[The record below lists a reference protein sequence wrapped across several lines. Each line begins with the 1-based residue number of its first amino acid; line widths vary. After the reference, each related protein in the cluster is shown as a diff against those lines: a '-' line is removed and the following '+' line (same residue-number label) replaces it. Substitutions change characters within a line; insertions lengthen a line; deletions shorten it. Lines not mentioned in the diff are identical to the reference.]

1 MKGGR
6 KALRILGPR
15 IGTSLARIGLALALL
30 AALAAGRAAL
40 AQDAEPTA
48 PPAGT
53 ADPAAAPTG
62 TAAPR
67 EPTATANALEGTV
80 AAIAPQDNTI
90 TINTD
95 SGLRTLTIPPG
106 VAVLRNGLPSALAEV
121 EATDRIIVQRGANDR
136 VLSLLTYAAPV
147 TPTAALTPAA
157 RATGTAPAAPTPGA
171 TPTGPPETGVV
182 SGTVTSIEN
191 GLLTV
196 AQDNGE
202 TTPVNAANVPGL
214 AVTRDGRTA
223 SLEDVRP
230 NDRVEVTYNQSGVPA
245 GITAT
250 STPQSLPAPPGR
262 FQWLLYLLPML
273 ALLVALLLLILSGRR
288 PARGFVMTRRR
299 G

>member
-1 MKGGR
+1 MWR
-6 KALRILGPR
+6 LGLWSRTP
-15 IGTSLARIGLALALL
+15 LARIGLALALL

-53 ADPAAAPTG
+53 A
-62 TAAPR
+62 APR

-80 AAIAPQDNTI
+80 AAVAPQDNTI

-95 SGLRTLTIPPG
+95 SGLQTLTIPPG
-106 VAVLRNGLPSALAEV
+106 ASVLRDGLPSALAQV

-147 TPTAALTPAA
+147 TPTAALTPTA
-157 RATGTAPAAPTPGA
+157 RATAAAPAAPTPAA
-171 TPTGPPETGVV
+171 TPTGPPGTGAV

-214 AVTRDGRTA
+214 VVTRDGRTA

-250 STPQSLPAPPGR
+250 STPESLPAPPGR

-273 ALLVALLLLILSGRR
+273 ALLVALLLLILSGRH